1 LRPRLR
7 ELATFANVTSLIAL
21 FVALGGTSYAAL
33 TITGKN
39 VKNSSLTG
47 ADIRNSSLTSRD
59 IRDRTLLARDFKA
72 GQLAAGLQGAKGL
85 KGDKGDRGAPGAPG
99 AAGAHGTNGTNGT
112 NGANGSP
119 AFGAL
124 LGRGV
129 NVPAGTS
136 FLAPSGQLAAN
147 ANENNVSSF
156 TPNATMTARD
166 LAVTLSVATGL
177 TDTRTFTVRIGNAD
191 TALSCTV
198 PAGNTGCT
206 STQTVTIPGGSLVS
220 IGSTSTG
227 TPSPTD
233 VRFGW
238 RATG

>member
-1 LRPRLR
+1 MARTKLRLPSPA
-7 ELATFANVTSLIAL
+7 LAVALLAL
-21 FVALGGTSYAAL
+21 FVALGGTGYAAL
-33 TITGKN
+33 N
-39 VKNSSLTG
+39 LPRNSVGSKQIRKSAVRNADIASNAVTG
-47 ADIRNSSLTSRD
+47 AKVRRRSLDST
-59 IRDRTLLARDFKA
+59 DFKT
-72 GQLAAGLQGAKGL
+72 GSLPRGA
-85 KGDKGDRGAPGAPG
+85 KGDRGDQGAQGSPGAS
-99 AAGAHGTNGTNGT
+99 
-112 NGANGSP
+112 GSP

-156 TPNATMTARD
+156 TPNATMTASD
-166 LAVTLSVATGL
+166 LAVTLTVGTGL
-177 TDTRTFTVRIGNAD
+177 GDTRTFTLRVGNAD
-191 TALSCTV
+191 TALTCTV

-206 STQTVTIPGGSLVS
+206 STQSVTIPGGSLIS

-227 TPSPTD
+227 TPTATD

>member
-1 LRPRLR
+1 MARIKLHLPSPALGVA
-7 ELATFANVTSLIAL
+7 LLAL
-21 FVALGGTSYAAL
+21 FVALGGTGYAAL
-33 TITGKN
+33 N
-39 VKNSSLTG
+39 LPRNSVGSKEIRKGSVRNADIASNAVTG
-47 ADIRNSSLTSRD
+47 AKVKRRSLDGT
-59 IRDRTLLARDFKA
+59 DFKTGTLPKGA
-72 GQLAAGLQGAKGL
+72 QGNQGAQGT
-85 KGDKGDRGAPGAPG
+85 PG
-99 AAGAHGTNGTNGT
+99 AA
-112 NGANGSP
+112 GSP

-129 NVPAGTS
+129 TVPAGTF

-156 TPNATMTARD
+156 TPNATMTASA
-166 LAVTLSVATGL
+166 LAVTLTVATGL
-177 TDTRTFTVRIGNAD
+177 GDTRTFTLRVGNAD
-191 TALSCTV
+191 TALTCTV

-206 STQTVTIPGGSLVS
+206 SSQSVTIPGGSLIS

-227 TPSPTD
+227 TPTTTD

>member
-1 LRPRLR
+1 MSRIKLHLPSPALGVA
-7 ELATFANVTSLIAL
+7 LLAL
-21 FVALGGTSYAAL
+21 FVALGGTGYAAL
-33 TITGKN
+33 SLPR
-39 VKNSSLTG
+39 NSVSSKQIRKGAVRNADIASNAVTG
-47 ADIRNSSLTSRD
+47 AKVRRRSLDGT
-59 IRDRTLLARDFKA
+59 DFKT
-72 GQLAAGLQGAKGL
+72 GSLPQGSKGDQGAQGP
-85 KGDKGDRGAPGAPG
+85 PGAG
-99 AAGAHGTNGTNGT
+99 
-112 NGANGSP
+112 GSP

-166 LAVTLSVATGL
+166 LAVTLTVATGL
-177 TDTRTFTVRIGNAD
+177 GDTRTFTLRVGNAD
-191 TALSCTV
+191 TALTCTV

-206 STQTVTIPGGSLVS
+206 SSQSVTIPGGSLIS

-227 TPSPTD
+227 TPTATD

>member
-1 LRPRLR
+1 MRK
-7 ELATFANVTSLIAL
+7 LATPSPALMIAIAAL
-21 FVALGGTSYAAL
+21 FVALGGSGYAANHVGGQHAAAAQK
-33 TITGKN
+33 TK
-39 VKNSSLTG
+39 V
-47 ADIRNSSLTSRD
+47 IRGPRGPRGLRGRPGSR
-59 IRDRTLLARDFKA
+59 
-72 GQLAAGLQGAKGL
+72 GPQGPQGPQGL
-85 KGDKGDRGAPGAPG
+85 RGANGTPGTPGAS
-99 AAGAHGTNGTNGT
+99 
-112 NGANGSP
+112 GSP
-119 AFGAL
+119 AFGAV

-156 TPNATMTARD
+156 TPNATATATD
-166 LAVTLSVATGL
+166 LAVTLTVATGPA
-177 TDTRTFTVRIGNAD
+177 DTRTFTLRVGNAD

-206 STQTVTIPGGSLVS
+206 STQSVTIPEGSLIS

-227 TPSPTD
+227 TPNPTD

-238 RATG
+238 RATS

>member
-1 LRPRLR
+1 MSRIKLHLPSPALGVA
-7 ELATFANVTSLIAL
+7 LLAL
-21 FVALGGTSYAAL
+21 FVALGGTGYAAL
-33 TITGKN
+33 SLPR
-39 VKNSSLTG
+39 NSVSSKQIRKGAVRNADIASNAVTG
-47 ADIRNSSLTSRD
+47 AKVRRRSLDST
-59 IRDRTLLARDFKA
+59 DFKT
-72 GQLAAGLQGAKGL
+72 GSLPQGSKGDQGAQGP
-85 KGDKGDRGAPGAPG
+85 PGAG
-99 AAGAHGTNGTNGT
+99 
-112 NGANGSP
+112 GSP

-166 LAVTLSVATGL
+166 LAVTLTVATGL
-177 TDTRTFTVRIGNAD
+177 GDTRTFTLRVGNAD
-191 TALSCTV
+191 TALTCTV

-206 STQTVTIPGGSLVS
+206 SSQSVTIPGGSLIS

-227 TPSPTD
+227 TPSATD

>member
-1 LRPRLR
+1 MRK
-7 ELATFANVTSLIAL
+7 LATPSPALVISMVAL
-21 FVALGGTSYAAL
+21 FVALGGTGYAASQAGGGDHAAAAKK
-33 TITGKN
+33 TN
-39 VKNSSLTG
+39 VKHGKRGPRGLRGATG
-47 ADIRNSSLTSRD
+47 A
-59 IRDRTLLARDFKA
+59 
-72 GQLAAGLQGAKGL
+72 QGA
-85 KGDKGDRGAPGAPG
+85 RGAA
-99 AAGAHGTNGTNGT
+99 
-112 NGANGSP
+112 GSP

-136 FLAPSGQLAAN
+136 FLAPSGQLTAD

-166 LAVTLSVATGL
+166 LAVTLTVATGL
-177 TDTRTFTVRIGNAD
+177 TDTRTFTVRVGNAN

-198 PAGNTGCT
+198 PPGNTGCT
-206 STQTVTIPGGSLVS
+206 STQTVTIPGGSLIS

-227 TPSPTD
+227 APMPTD

-238 RATG
+238 RATS